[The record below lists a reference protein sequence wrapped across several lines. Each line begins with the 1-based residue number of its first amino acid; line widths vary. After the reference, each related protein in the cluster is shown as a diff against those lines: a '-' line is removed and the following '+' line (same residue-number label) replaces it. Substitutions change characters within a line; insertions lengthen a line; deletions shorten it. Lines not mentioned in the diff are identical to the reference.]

1 MDRKA
6 LIAASTALALAAGA
20 GALWWSKEAP
30 PPAPDAGEAAMAPGK
45 LTARQIEKL
54 GIATAVAAAASSAEL
69 GAVPATVS
77 LPPDARVAVTAPFDG
92 IAVRLFVVEGEAVV
106 AGQPLASIRAAEPV
120 QYGAALARAQ
130 AQLEVARAAAGR
142 TGQLAKEGIVAG
154 ARADEA
160 RAALREAEVNVAE
173 NRRILAQ
180 ANADGSGMMTL
191 RAPIGGRIAAVNVQ
205 AGGPVGGLSA
215 PFIVENTARLMLD
228 LQIPER
234 LAGAVHPGT
243 PVEVRMPGTAPATG
257 RVIAVG
263 GSIDPAT
270 RALTAKAR
278 LDAAPALVSGK
289 SVVAILGGVQP
300 VAGASIP
307 AAALTRVGDR
317 DAVFVKGADGFALRP
332 VTIASRV
339 GASATI
345 TAGLKPGERVA
356 TSAIAELKAVLG
368 GE

>member
-30 PPAPDAGEAAMAPGK
+30 PPAPDGGEAAMAPGK

-106 AGQPLASIRAAEPV
+106 AGQP
-120 QYGAALARAQ
+120 
-130 AQLEVARAAAGR
+130 
-142 TGQLAKEGIVAG
+142 LAKEGIVAG

-243 PVEVRMPGTAPATG
+243 PVEVRMTGSTATG

-317 DAVFVKGADGFALRP
+317 DAVFVKGTDGFALRP

>member
-1 MDRKA
+1 
-6 LIAASTALALAAGA
+6 
-20 GALWWSKEAP
+20 
-30 PPAPDAGEAAMAPGK
+30 
-45 LTARQIEKL
+45 
-54 GIATAVAAAASSAEL
+54 
-69 GAVPATVS
+69 
-77 LPPDARVAVTAPFDG
+77 
-92 IAVRLFVVEGEAVV
+92 
-106 AGQPLASIRAAEPV
+106 
-120 QYGAALARAQ
+120 
-130 AQLEVARAAAGR
+130 
-142 TGQLAKEGIVAG
+142 
-154 ARADEA
+154 
-160 RAALREAEVNVAE
+160 
-173 NRRILAQ
+173 
-180 ANADGSGMMTL
+180 
-191 RAPIGGRIAAVNVQ
+191 
-205 AGGPVGGLSA
+205 
-215 PFIVENTARLMLD
+215 
-228 LQIPER
+228 
-234 LAGAVHPGT
+234 
-243 PVEVRMPGTAPATG
+243 MPGAAPATG

-332 VTIASRV
+332 VTVASRV
-339 GASATI
+339 GASVTI

>member
-30 PPAPDAGEAAMAPGK
+30 PPTPDGGEAPMAPGK

-92 IAVRLFVVEGEAVV
+92 IAVRLFVVEGEAVA

-300 VAGASIP
+300 VARASIP

-317 DAVFVKGADGFALRP
+317 DAVFVKGADGFAMRP
-332 VTIASRV
+332 VTVASRV
-339 GASATI
+339 GASVTI

>member
-30 PPAPDAGEAAMAPGK
+30 PPAPDGGEAAMAPGK

-243 PVEVRMPGTAPATG
+243 PVEVRMPGTG

-317 DAVFVKGADGFALRP
+317 DAVFVKGTDGFALRP